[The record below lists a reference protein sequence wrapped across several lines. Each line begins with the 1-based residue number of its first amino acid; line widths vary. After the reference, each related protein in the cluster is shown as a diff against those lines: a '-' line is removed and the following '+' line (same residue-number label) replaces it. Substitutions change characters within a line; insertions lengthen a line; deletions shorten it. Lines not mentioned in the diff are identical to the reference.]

1 MALDSVLHT
10 EAAILANPTD
20 PAPRNLFRAIA
31 TDIHFWIPFS
41 VLLAGVFLLDK
52 LR

>member
-1 MALDSVLHT
+1 MALDSQLHP
-10 EAAILANPTD
+10 EAAILANPID
-20 PAPRNLFRAIA
+20 SSPRNLFRAIA

-41 VLLAGVFLLDK
+41 VLLGGVFLLDK

>member
-1 MALDSVLHT
+1 MALDSELQA

-20 PAPRNLFRAIA
+20 AAPRNLFRAIA

-41 VLLAGVFLLDK
+41 VLLGGVFLLDR